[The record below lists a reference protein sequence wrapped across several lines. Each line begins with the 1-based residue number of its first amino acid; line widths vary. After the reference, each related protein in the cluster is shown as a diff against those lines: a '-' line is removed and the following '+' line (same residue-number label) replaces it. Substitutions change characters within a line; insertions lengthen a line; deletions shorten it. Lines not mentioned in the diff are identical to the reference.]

1 MRYWKTLD
9 RDLQEKILTQDDA
22 QVNGHY
28 KYFMETNAEEVLAEL
43 NPIMKKLLEESQAFR
58 LLPEEFRMFLM
69 TKPENMFTLGLRL
82 KQATDLYRYIK
93 NIEDKDF
100 YHHTNCKNKMNCP
113 IHTMILNL
121 QVQST

>member
-9 RDLQEKILTQDDA
+9 RDLQEKILTQDDE

-82 KQATDLYRYIK
+82 KKATDLYRYIK

-100 YHHTNCKNKMNCP
+100 CPPTNCKNKMNCP
-113 IHTMILNL
+113 ILTMILNL